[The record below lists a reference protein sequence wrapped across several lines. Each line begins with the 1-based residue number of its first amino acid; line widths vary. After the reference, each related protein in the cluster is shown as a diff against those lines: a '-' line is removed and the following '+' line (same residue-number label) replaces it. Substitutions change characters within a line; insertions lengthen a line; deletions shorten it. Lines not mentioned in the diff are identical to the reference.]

1 MLVVEKVS
9 MMVAAMAVDLVVNSV
24 VDLVVSKADMKVVH
38 WVATM
43 VVD

>member
-1 MLVVEKVS
+1 MVVEKVS